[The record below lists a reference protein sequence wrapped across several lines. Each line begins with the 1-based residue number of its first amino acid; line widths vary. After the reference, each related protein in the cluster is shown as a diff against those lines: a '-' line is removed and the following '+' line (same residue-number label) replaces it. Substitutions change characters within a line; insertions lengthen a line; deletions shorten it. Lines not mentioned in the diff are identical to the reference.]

1 VRQLLSL
8 ALLHDQ
14 DVVTARQRAA
24 VLAGLTGFEPA
35 EQTRFATAVSEIVR
49 NAWTYARGGEVAYGI
64 DEESAPPALVV
75 KVTDRG
81 PGIRHLDD
89 VLAGRAVSP
98 AGGTGIMSARRLL
111 DGFEMESSTAGTSVV
126 MRKRLPASAQPLT
139 RDGVATLARRFSVPQ
154 PKTLAEEYQQQ
165 NQELLRAFEE
175 LRNKQ
180 QELVR
185 LNRELEDTNR
195 GVVALYAE
203 LDDKAEDLRRAAEL
217 KSRFLS
223 NMTHEFRT
231 PVNSIIG
238 LCNLLDESRQ
248 QDNHEP
254 EPEVSYIRKA
264 AEQLSELVND
274 LLDLAKVEAGRTE
287 MRLVDCNIEKLFGTL
302 RGMLRPLLANASVS
316 LVFEEASD
324 LPDIV
329 TDEAKISQI
338 LRNLVSNALKF
349 TQRGEVRV
357 SARLVGDRVAI
368 AVADTGIGIDPED
381 HHRIFEEFTQLE
393 NALQAGTRGTGLGLS
408 LSRRLSELLGGTL
421 DVESSVGTG
430 STFTLTLPV
439 AGPGPGPT
447 RVLVIDD
454 QEVSRFVIAQCLDDN
469 AFQITEAT
477 TGQDGLRL
485 AQSGNHDVVLLDLML
500 PDMPGRE
507 VLAKLRA
514 EPDTSS
520 IPVVIVTATALDGV
534 GKTRLLDWADAVLSK
549 AELSRVTLGSALRE
563 VLGRKGRAGR
573 SL

>member
-8 ALLHDQ
+8 TLLHDQ
-14 DVVTARQRAA
+14 DLVTARQRAA

-49 NAWTYARGGEVAYGI
+49 NAWTHAQGGEVAYGI
-64 DEESAPPALVV
+64 DEESAPQALIV

-89 VLAGRAVSP
+89 VLAGRGTSG
-98 AGGTGIMSARRLL
+98 AGAGIMSARRLL
-111 DGFEMESSTAGTSVV
+111 DGFDVQSSTAGTSVV
-126 MRKRLPASAQPLT
+126 MRKRLPLSAPPLT
-139 RDGVATLARRFSVPQ
+139 RDGITTLARRFSTPQ
-154 PKTLAEEYQQQ
+154 PKTLAEEYRQQ

-175 LRNKQ
+175 LRSKQ
-180 QELVR
+180 EELVR

-203 LDDKAEDLRRAAEL
+203 LDDKAEDLRRASEL

-238 LCNLLDESRQ
+238 LCNLLDETRQ
-248 QDNHEP
+248 RNNCEVEP
-254 EPEVSYIRKA
+254 EISYIRKA

-287 MRLVDCNIEKLFGTL
+287 LRLGACNIETLFGTL
-302 RGMLRPLLANASVS
+302 RGMLRPLLINASVN
-316 LVFEEASD
+316 LVFEDAREV
-324 LPDIV
+324 PDIV
-329 TDEAKISQI
+329 TDDSKISQI
-338 LRNLVSNALKF
+338 LRNLISNALKF
-349 TQRGEVRV
+349 TERGEVRV
-357 SARLVGDRVAI
+357 SARVVGDSVALS
-368 AVADTGIGIDPED
+368 VADTGIGIDPSD
-381 HHRIFEEFTQLE
+381 HQRIFEEFTQLE
-393 NALQAGTRGTGLGLS
+393 NALQPRTRGTGLGLS

-421 DVESSVGTG
+421 EVDSALGTG
-430 STFTLTLPV
+430 SLFTLSLPIT
-439 AGPGPGPT
+439 GPGPGPT

-469 AFQITEAT
+469 AYEITEAT
-477 TGQDGLRL
+477 NGQDGLRL

-500 PDMPGRE
+500 PDLHGRE
-507 VLAKLRA
+507 VLARLRA
-514 EPDTSS
+514 APETSS
-520 IPVVIVTATALDGV
+520 IPVVIVTAAALDGV
-534 GKTRLLDWADAVLSK
+534 GKTKLLEWADAVLSK